1 MVITELKQREGASIS
16 RVDKKKHA
24 LSHSVTVLDQFECLL
39 HEFSCTSAVEQILI
53 LFLFCFVN
61 LITIGAI
68 GDSTSVKA
76 RVVHIQTVA
85 ITTLTALVTSVDGSK
100 TESSPK
106 MNLANVM
113 AKKLLQPQ
121 NEKCLDVLHVL
132 LVNKLSLLCVV
143 SLLAQLCAVSRELSV
158 HLLRQSKW
166 TTSLTK
172 CLRSC
177 SGKNSDRVETCCLL
191 RILCAMMSKLEDVQT
206 E

>member
-1 MVITELKQREGASIS
+1 M
-16 RVDKKKHA
+16 
-24 LSHSVTVLDQFECLL
+24 TVLDQFECLL
-39 HEFSCTSAVEQILI
+39 HELSCTSAVEQILI

-61 LITIGAI
+61 LITVGAI
-68 GDSTSVKA
+68 GDSTTVKA

-158 HLLRQSKW
+158 HLLRQSNW

-177 SGKNSDRVETCCLL
+177 SGKNSDRVETRCLL